1 MNVFADPFDES
12 PLDQAIRLQNGLIA
26 CATGGSF
33 DGGDPAYKEL
43 RRSLAERPD
52 TKDKLPSF
60 VRRCSDVGQFWGFI
74 KYELGTYRERRSLIW
89 DGFRPLIEY
98 LEAQDRSPGV
108 APITAALEAFD
119 PDHVHAAW
127 QKALDRRLSDPEG
140 AITAARMLLETV
152 CKHILDEAQIGYAD
166 NVDLPKLWAL
176 ASEHLNLAPHQHQE
190 SVFKAILGN
199 CQSVV
204 NYLGSIR
211 NQIGDAHGQGRRP
224 VKPKPRHAELAV
236 NLAGTMAAFIVS
248 TWKERSDATDSADVS
263 T

>member
-1 MNVFADPFDES
+1 MKGA
-12 PLDQAIRLQNGLIA
+12 
-26 CATGGSF
+26 
-33 DGGDPAYKEL
+33 
-43 RRSLAERPD
+43 
-52 TKDKLPSF
+52 PSSGMDF
-60 VRRCSDVGQFWGFI
+60 VRS
-74 KYELGTYRERRSLIW
+74 
-89 DGFRPLIEY
+89 IEY

-140 AITAARMLLETV
+140 AITAAPIFLKPCASISLMKYRLVTPIMSICRE
-152 CKHILDEAQIGYAD
+152 
-166 NVDLPKLWAL
+166 LWAL

-211 NQIGDAHGQGRRP
+211 NQIGDTRRT
-224 VKPKPRHAELAV
+224 
-236 NLAGTMAAFIVS
+236 GS
-248 TWKERSDATDSADVS
+248 TAS
-263 T
+263 